1 MRFPRQESGSHRRL
15 QIRGATG
22 SVCLGK
28 RSVFSPEPHLFWVQD
43 DWQLGAGPNR
53 SVSARRCARVTCV
66 CVWGGGKQGAAEPL
80 VSTVGSSG
88 AVRTDASLRKHS
100 SKTNPTDFPGA
111 PRRRVGGAGLVE
123 STRRPAAHVASGSAQ
138 RPRAT
143 PRVGV
148 WAPRSTRLHSVVNK
162 SMVAASSLVCL
173 RTIRT
178 LRGKRLRNT

>member
-1 MRFPRQESGSHRRL
+1 MLPKVVSKRSPDPLATTPVLRGTVRFPPQESGSHRRL

-22 SVCLGK
+22 SVCLCK
-28 RSVFSPEPHLFWVQD
+28 RSVFSPEPHLFRVQD

-53 SVSARRCARVTCV
+53 SVSARRCARVT
-66 CVWGGGKQGAAEPL
+66 WEGEGGGQGAAEPL

-88 AVRTDASLRKHS
+88 AARTDASLRKHS

-123 STRRPAAHVASGSAQ
+123 STRRPAAHVASGSAL

-148 WAPRSTRLHSVVNK
+148 
-162 SMVAASSLVCL
+162 
-173 RTIRT
+173 
-178 LRGKRLRNT
+178 